1 MTSVD
6 GSGSSAGRFV
16 HDFGSTWMV
25 SDGGYEDLVRPKR
38 MDARDGSRWQKTTSW
53 IELFGFQAVK
63 ADTVTKI
70 KL

>member
-1 MTSVD
+1 M
-6 GSGSSAGRFV
+6 